1 MLSRRGRVSGAA
13 IVLALGWGCSSP
25 ADTSVRDHGAAA
37 TTAAPVQSSAPMQS
51 APPDVR
57 VIAADLPLLPDLSGA
72 ARPVETVR
80 AVYEFAARHPE
91 VLNYVPCVCG
101 CERMGH
107 QGNDMCFVAGRDKA
121 GKVSS
126 WEPHGVI
133 CEVCLDIGQDS
144 MRMFNSGASVEAIR
158 KAIDAKYV
166 VAGRTHTPTPMPP
179 HRGGY

>member
-1 MLSRRGRVSGAA
+1 MWLRSSLWGTVAA
-13 IVLALGWGCSSP
+13 VLIGCGCSSP
-25 ADTSVRDHGAAA
+25 AETVHDHAAA
-37 TTAAPVQSSAPMQS
+37 AAAAAPVHSSAPAQS
-51 APPDVR
+51 ALPDLR
-57 VIAADLPLLPDLSGA
+57 VIATDLPPLPDLSGA

-80 AVYEFAARHPE
+80 AVFEFAARHPE
-91 VLNYVPCVCG
+91 VLKYMPCVCG

-107 QGNDMCFVAGRDKA
+107 QGNDMCFVASRDEA

-144 MRMFNSGASVEAIR
+144 VRMFNSGASVDAIR

-179 HRGGY
+179 HRGGH